1 MKKALNE
8 GLCCMLACFIL
19 LTFLAV
25 LFNYIFRC
33 RENFEENLEENENL
47 EQRLPRYWKEL
58 YSVDPLLYKRF
69 YKKPTKERKLISHK
83 PGLILV
89 SIASYRDNQC
99 PSTIKNLAKNA
110 DRPDLLRFVVCQQNS
125 ILEEDC
131 LKWCKSSPSPA
142 CKPGIVNIERL
153 NNLEARGP
161 TWARWRIQQEWTGEE
176 YFLQIDAHTRMVPH
190 WDTILKKQ
198 LAECPSQKP
207 ILTQYP
213 LEFDI
218 VDEKDRGDPKKEN
231 WQLEKNRSGLFV
243 DKFGKEDGFTRIQ
256 SNYTTD
262 KPSRPFRSDCW
273 AAGFSFSKGDFVLEA
288 GYDPYTPFIFF
299 GEEMDIALRAYT
311 HGWDFFSPRTSVVF
325 HNYKREHRSTFWEK
339 PEQRP
344 LEILSRFRLYVRMGY
359 IDSKDIPEKYKFILQ
374 EIDKW
379 SLGCER
385 TIEEWEKQSK
395 VNIRDQTILNK

>member
-1 MKKALNE
+1 MEAQ
-8 GLCCMLACFIL
+8 CCVVACFL
-19 LTFLAV
+19 LLIFLAV
-25 LFNYIFRC
+25 ITIHMFKYK
-33 RENFEENLEENENL
+33 EHFEEPESL
-47 EQRLPRYWKEL
+47 QKRLTLYWKEL
-58 YSVDPLLYKRF
+58 YSVEPLLYKRF
-69 YKKPTKERKLISHK
+69 YQKPTKIRKSITHK
-83 PGLILV
+83 PELILV

-99 PSTIKNLAKNA
+99 PSTIQNLAKNA

-125 ILEEDC
+125 ILEDDC
-131 LKWCKSSPSPA
+131 LKWCKGSSSPA

-153 NNLEARGP
+153 SNLDARGP

-176 YFLQIDAHTRMVPH
+176 YFLQIDAHTRMIPH

-207 ILTQYP
+207 VLTQYP

-218 VDEKDRGDPKKEN
+218 VDKKNRGDPQREN

-243 DKFGKEDGFTRIQ
+243 DQFGKEDGFTRIQ

-273 AAGFSFSKGDFVLEA
+273 AAGFSFSKGKFVLEA

-344 LEILSRFRLYVRMGY
+344 LEILSRFRLYVRLGY
-359 IDSKDIPEKYKFILQ
+359 VDASDIPEKYKFILQ
-374 EIDKW
+374 DIDKW
-379 SLGCER
+379 PLGNDR
-385 TIEEWEKQSK
+385 TIEEWEKQAK
-395 VNIRDQTILNK
+395 VNIREQKILHK